1 MNHEPKLVRSQSETV
16 VLLLGGNREAGE
28 AAGFV
33 LGLDK
38 DDSRFKLAMTSEAA
52 LGFWIGLSK
61 AGEPNLLMHGEPFLQ
76 LIFCSNLT
84 LQQSNEF
91 HAYPSRQ
98 FFAMSHF
105 ISFEPLIVLVYA
117 RCFCLYAVLLSTT
130 YILITTRF

>member
-38 DDSRFKLAMTSEAA
+38 DDCRFKLAMTSEAA

-61 AGEPNLLMHGEPFLQ
+61 AGDPSLLMHGKPFLQ
-76 LIFCSNLT
+76 LSFCSNLT
-84 LQQSNEF
+84 LQQSNKS
-91 HAYPSRQ
+91 HACI
-98 FFAMSHF
+98 SHF
-105 ISFEPLIVLVYA
+105 SFEPLIAPVSMLLP
-117 RCFCLYAVLLSTT
+117 RC
-130 YILITTRF
+130 LIALDETF